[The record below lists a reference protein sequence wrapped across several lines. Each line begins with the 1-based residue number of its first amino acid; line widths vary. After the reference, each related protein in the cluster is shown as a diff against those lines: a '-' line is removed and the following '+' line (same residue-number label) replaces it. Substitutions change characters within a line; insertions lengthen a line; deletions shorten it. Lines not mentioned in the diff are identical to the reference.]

1 MLFNLYLF
9 GYNRDGTLLDFDWN
23 QYMFFLY
30 IYHQYLS
37 FFLSYIH
44 VPQSFYLFGSKI
56 WIHCALLAV
65 GLSEFFWGS
74 TSIFSQQKYM
84 ICICHNHEELLLH
97 RNVDTLIHFRIKSDY
112 LNVWFILVLQYE
124 HMILLDL
131 LKKGHSESERKIGS
145 GVRAFQ
151 IRFHP
156 QYKSRCFFLVREDD
170 TVDDFS
176 FRKCVD
182 QIQPLP
188 ANMQTK
194 HHANGGGRGGGY
206 GRGRGRG
213 GRSRYWKQPT
223 VDLQFLLISVFKC
236 CLILILVIL
245 NLLSVMMT

>member
-1 MLFNLYLF
+1 MAETEPVTNEAL
-9 GYNRDGTLLDFDWN
+9 GMAEKEETSVQKMDVE
-23 QYMFFLY
+23 
-30 IYHQYLS
+30 
-37 FFLSYIH
+37 
-44 VPQSFYLFGSKI
+44 VPAANDANGGSKRPREEGDVPEDEENGEDTKKPRVDQSVEEEKKDVSVPVS
-56 WIHCALLAV
+56 V
-65 GLSEFFWGS
+65 GSKSFVSSVEMFNYFY
-74 TSIFSQQKYM
+74 K
-84 ICICHNHEELLLH
+84 LLH
-97 RNVDTLIHFRIKSDY
+97 SWSVN
-112 LNVWFILVLQYE
+112 LNLNKYE

-182 QIQPLP
+182 QIQLLP

-213 GRSRYWKQPT
+213 GRSRY
-223 VDLQFLLISVFKC
+223 
-236 CLILILVIL
+236 
-245 NLLSVMMT
+245 

>member
-1 MLFNLYLF
+1 MAETEPVTNEAV
-9 GYNRDGTLLDFDWN
+9 GMAEKEETSVQKMDAE
-23 QYMFFLY
+23 
-30 IYHQYLS
+30 
-37 FFLSYIH
+37 
-44 VPQSFYLFGSKI
+44 VPAANDANGVSKRPREEGDVPEDEENGEDTKKPRVDQSVEEEKKDASVPVSVGSKSF
-56 WIHCALLAV
+56 V
-65 GLSEFFWGS
+65 SSVEMFNYFY
-74 TSIFSQQKYM
+74 K
-84 ICICHNHEELLLH
+84 LLH
-97 RNVDTLIHFRIKSDY
+97 SWSVN
-112 LNVWFILVLQYE
+112 LNLNKYE

-156 QYKSRCFFLVREDD
+156 QYKSRCFFLVRDDD

-213 GRSRYWKQPT
+213 GRSRY
-223 VDLQFLLISVFKC
+223 
-236 CLILILVIL
+236 
-245 NLLSVMMT
+245 

>member
-1 MLFNLYLF
+1 MAETEPVTNEAL
-9 GYNRDGTLLDFDWN
+9 GMAEKEETSAQKMDVE
-23 QYMFFLY
+23 
-30 IYHQYLS
+30 
-37 FFLSYIH
+37 
-44 VPQSFYLFGSKI
+44 VPAASDANGGSKRPREEGDVPEDEENGEDTKKPRVDQSVEEEKKDVSVPVS
-56 WIHCALLAV
+56 V
-65 GLSEFFWGS
+65 GSKSFVSSVEMFNYF
-74 TSIFSQQKYM
+74 
-84 ICICHNHEELLLH
+84 CELLH
-97 RNVDTLIHFRIKSDY
+97 SWSVN
-112 LNVWFILVLQYE
+112 LNLNKYE

-131 LKKGHSESERKIGS
+131 LTKGHSEPERKIGS

-156 QYKSRCFFLVREDD
+156 QYKSRCFFVVREDD

-213 GRSRYWKQPT
+213 GRSRY
-223 VDLQFLLISVFKC
+223 
-236 CLILILVIL
+236 
-245 NLLSVMMT
+245 